1 MAEQQTEEK
10 QTILKTIRN
19 YALILALFTAFS
31 GGILSFVH
39 LTTAEKIASN
49 AVKQRALAQKA
60 VFAEAKTFKE
70 AQKNNFNYV
79 EAFDSEKTPL
89 GYIIEA
95 ENQGYSSVI
104 KTLIALDSS
113 FKIVGLKIVSQTET
127 PGLGTNIEKNK
138 FTEQFINK
146 KNNELDLKQEGGNI
160 DAVTGATISSR
171 AVINSVKSAI
181 ENFKNALTYQ
191 EPIPVTN

>member
-1 MAEQQTEEK
+1 MANQNTENK
-10 QTILKTIRN
+10 QNILKIITN

-39 LTTAEKIASN
+39 LTTAEKIAAN
-49 AVKQRALAQKA
+49 TVKQKNLAQKE
-60 VFAEAKTFKE
+60 VFASAKIFKE
-70 AQKNNFNYV
+70 NQKNNFNYI
-79 EAFDSEKTPL
+79 EAFDSEETPL

-113 FKIVGLKIVSQTET
+113 FKIIGLKIISQTET

-138 FTEQFINK
+138 FTDQFINK
-146 KNNELDLKQEGGNI
+146 KNNDLTLTQEGGKI

-171 AVINSVKSAI
+171 AVINSVKLAI

-191 EPIPVTN
+191 EQLPATN